1 MTKMEELKCKAKED
15 LRSAQEEFANICK
28 NYTDKELA
36 DLWEVPHYKVSNF
49 RKKLGIH
56 KNTDGSVKKIEKL
69 GRNPFGEMNDRLQC
83 GESEMS
89 FNIKVKYTREEVI
102 KILRRL
108 NIFDDEYIMI
118 DMTIKEGGA

>member
-1 MTKMEELKCKAKED
+1 MTKMEELKCKAKEN
-15 LRSAQEEFANICK
+15 LRSAQEEFANLCK
-28 NYTDKELA
+28 DYTDKELA
-36 DLWEVPHYKVSNF
+36 NLWEVPQHKVTNF
-49 RKKLGIH
+49 RTKLGIK
-56 KNTDGSVKKIEKL
+56 KNTDGSIKRIEKL

-89 FNIKVKYTREEVI
+89 FNIKGKYTREEII

-108 NIFDDEYIMI
+108 NIFDDEYIMV